1 VTRGAWLLWTSF
13 LGVCAIL
20 AAFWLSSC
28 GGQLPAP
35 KRAQAVSCLDLANAA
50 LAEAHSCD
58 EARAALAK
66 ALENTP
72 ACAALFGLHL
82 SMEDDAG
89 VVRCDD

>member
-1 VTRGAWLLWTSF
+1 VKRGAWLLWASF
-13 LGVCAIL
+13 SGVVAIVV
-20 AAFWLSSC
+20 AFWIAGC

-58 EARAALAK
+58 EARAALSK
-66 ALENTP
+66 AIENAP